1 MHRREFLQSAGIAT
15 IAAATAKSADARTV
29 ASPSDLPT
37 SPIGASSPTIDVA
50 ATRTRARLSL
60 NYGWRFHLG
69 DIPFPKVTGHGWTY
83 ANAKAGN
90 AWGAAAENFDDSAW
104 RELDLPHDWV
114 VEGLFDPAENPSQ
127 GYRPRGVAWYRRWLR
142 LDESDRG
149 KHLELH
155 FDGIA
160 THATV
165 WINGNVVS
173 RNWSGYNSI
182 YIDVTPFARYGN
194 RLNSIVV
201 RVDAN
206 PMEGWWYEGGGIY
219 RHVWLLKRSAVHI
232 VSDGVYAQP
241 RLDSTG
247 SWTVP
252 VETTLRN
259 SGSAPTATDIEISL
273 VDPDGQMVGHARAA
287 ATVDA
292 LAQTTVNASISID
305 SPRRWSLRDPALYQL
320 RVTVRGANVILDE
333 SLLPI
338 GFRTLRFDPDHG
350 FFLNDEATKIQGVCV
365 HQDHAGVGVAVPDAL
380 WEFRL
385 AKLKELSANAI
396 RCSHNAPAAELL
408 DAADRMGMLVMDE
421 NRNFNVSPDYMRQ
434 LEWLIRRDRNH
445 PSVML
450 WSVFNE
456 EPMQGTEIGYQMV
469 RRMVAAVKSL
479 DLTRPVTAAMNDGM
493 FAPMNASQAVDVAG
507 FNYQQDRYDSFH
519 AAHPKLPLL
528 SSEDT
533 CSYMTRGEYQSE
545 RSRNILA
552 SYDEEPASWGATHR
566 NAWRAIAA
574 RPFIA
579 GAFVWT
585 GFDYRGEPSP
595 FEWPSAGSFFG
606 IMDLCGFAKSAFYL
620 RQAHWIKDRPIL
632 QIVPHWNWPGRER
645 QPIKVMVLTN
655 AERVSLFLNG
665 TLIGEQAVDPIDMVS
680 WQVPYSPG
688 KLEAVAFR
696 DGKEIARCVVETTG
710 TAVALQLTAYRDSL
724 AADGCDAQPVTV
736 NAVDAAGRLVST
748 AKLPVDFA
756 IEGGRIIGLGNGDPN
771 SHEPE
776 KGNRR
781 SLFNGLAQVI
791 VQSSAESTGKL
802 KLTAQ
807 SAGLRSADVS
817 IELIAKASRPFV
829 PRASAV
835 QRLSDWRVSP
845 AMSTRPDP
853 MLAPASTDMNSWG
866 WSRGEELRT
875 ALPKGGW
882 SLFRTRFQPYANV
895 QQAGGRIVF
904 HNLTGRAEVWLEGR
918 LIGRKN
924 DYGGSALTVSI
935 PPGSGE
941 RTLTVIIRARPTQP
955 FGFADIVTVEA

>member
-1 MHRREFLQSAGIAT
+1 M
-15 IAAATAKSADARTV
+15 
-29 ASPSDLPT
+29 
-37 SPIGASSPTIDVA
+37 
-50 ATRTRARLSL
+50 

-69 DIPFPKVTGHGWTY
+69 DVPFPKVTGHGWTY

-114 VEGLFDPAENPSQ
+114 VEGPFDKSENPSQ
-127 GYRPRGVAWYRRWLR
+127 GYRPRGVAWYRRTLR
-142 LDESDRG
+142 LEESDRG
-149 KHLELH
+149 SHLELH

-165 WINGNVVS
+165 WVNGNVVN

-182 YIDVTPFARYGN
+182 YIDITPFARYGN

-232 VSDGVYAQP
+232 VADGVYAQP
-241 RLDSTG
+241 HLNASG

-252 VETTLRN
+252 VETTLVN
-259 SGSAPTATDIEISL
+259 SGSTSAATDIEISL
-273 VDPDGQMVGHARAA
+273 VDPDDGQIVGHARAA
-287 ATVDA
+287 ATVEA

-305 SPRRWSLRDPALYQL
+305 SPRRWTLRDPTLYQL

-333 SLLPI
+333 SLLAI
-338 GFRTLRFDPDHG
+338 GFRTLRFDANQG
-350 FFLNDEATKIQGVCV
+350 FFLNEEATKIQGVCL

-385 AKLKELSANAI
+385 AKLKELGANAI
-396 RCSHNAPAAELL
+396 RCAHNAPAAELL
-408 DAADRMGMLVMDE
+408 DAADRLGMLVMDE

-445 PSVML
+445 PSVIL

-479 DLTRPVTAAMNDGM
+479 DPTRPVTAAMNDGM
-493 FAPMNASQAVDVAG
+493 FAPINVSQAVDVVG
-507 FNYQQDRYDSFH
+507 FNYQQDRYDAFH

-533 CSYMTRGEYQSE
+533 STFMTRGEYRSDN
-545 RSRNILA
+545 SRNILSA
-552 SYDEEPASWGATHR
+552 YDEEPAPWGATHR
-566 NAWRAIAA
+566 AAWRAIAA

-579 GAFVWT
+579 GGFVWT
-585 GFDYRGEPSP
+585 GFDYRGEPTP

-606 IMDLCGFAKSAFYL
+606 IMDLCGFAKSAFYMH
-620 RQAHWIKDRPIL
+620 QAHWIKDRPIL
-632 QIVPHWNWPGRER
+632 QIVPHWNWPGREG
-645 QPIKVMVLTN
+645 QPIKVMALTN
-655 AERVSLFLNG
+655 AQRVSLFLNG
-665 TLIGEQAVDPIDMVS
+665 ALIGEQSVDPIDMVS
-680 WQVPYSPG
+680 WQVPYAPG

-696 DGKEIARCVVETTG
+696 DGQEIARCLVETTG
-710 TAVALQLTAYRDSL
+710 EPAALQLTAYRSSL
-724 AADGCDAQPVTV
+724 AADGWDAQPITLT
-736 NAVDAAGRLVST
+736 AVDAAGRAVPT
-748 AKLPVDFA
+748 ANLPVDFA

-791 VQSSAESTGKL
+791 VQSNPGSTGKL
-802 KLTAQ
+802 RLTAQ
-807 SAGLRSADVS
+807 SAGLRSAGVS
-817 IELIAKASRPFV
+817 IELIATASRPLV
-829 PRASAV
+829 PRAAPV

-845 AMSTRPDP
+845 ATSMRPDP
-853 MLAPASTDMNSWG
+853 MLAPAATDMNSWG

-895 QQAGGRIVF
+895 QQAGGRLVF
-904 HNLTGRAEVWLEGR
+904 HNITGRAEIWLEGQ

-924 DYGGSALTVSI
+924 DYDGSALTVAI
-935 PPGSGE
+935 PPGPGE
-941 RTLTVIIRARPTQP
+941 RTLTVLIRARPAQP